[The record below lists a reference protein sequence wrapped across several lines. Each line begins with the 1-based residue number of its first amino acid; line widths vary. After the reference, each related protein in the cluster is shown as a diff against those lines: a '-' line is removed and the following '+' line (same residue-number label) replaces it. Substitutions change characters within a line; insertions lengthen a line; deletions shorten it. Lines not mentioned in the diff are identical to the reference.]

1 MNKVLLINRINTN
14 DNSIIKR
21 RVSFILG
28 GMNLSSMKDK
38 LIDTINSSGLIDDNN
53 DVLYKYNG
61 VEINMATQAIPKIV
75 KLLASANIPIYS
87 VYEVYNSD
95 L

>member
-1 MNKVLLINRINTN
+1 MNQVLLINRINTN

-21 RVSFILG
+21 RISFILG
-28 GMNLSSMKDK
+28 GINLSSMEDK
-38 LIDTINSSGLIDDNN
+38 LIDTINNSGLIDDSN

-61 VEINMATQAIPKIV
+61 VEISMSTQTIPKIV
-75 KLLASANIPIYS
+75 RLLANANIPIYS